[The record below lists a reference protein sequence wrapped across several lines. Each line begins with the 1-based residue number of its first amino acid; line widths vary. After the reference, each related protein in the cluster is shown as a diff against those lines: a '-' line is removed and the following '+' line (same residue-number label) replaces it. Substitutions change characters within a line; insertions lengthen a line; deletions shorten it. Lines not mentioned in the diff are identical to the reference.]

1 MQEYILKSDSKIL
14 LRLDQRSALGAAA
27 IAIAVAISVA
37 AVTTIATTA
46 AVVDFYVFVTPPHSI
61 SMAPVVGGVTHD
73 PIKAHR

>member
-14 LRLDQRSALGAAA
+14 LRRDQRSAIAATA

-46 AVVDFYVFVTPPHSI
+46 AVVDCYVFVTPSLDFDGAGRRRRHP
-61 SMAPVVGGVTHD
+61 
-73 PIKAHR
+73 